1 MVLEASEALADRS
14 LSRVLVAG
22 ALLCEKRARARAAPD
37 PWPLTGRG
45 AIPPPE
51 VRPENIEKLNKIM
64 YLNN

>member
-37 PWPLTGRG
+37 PWPPTGLG
-45 AIPPPE
+45 AITPPE
-51 VRPENIEKLNKIM
+51 VRP
-64 YLNN
+64 